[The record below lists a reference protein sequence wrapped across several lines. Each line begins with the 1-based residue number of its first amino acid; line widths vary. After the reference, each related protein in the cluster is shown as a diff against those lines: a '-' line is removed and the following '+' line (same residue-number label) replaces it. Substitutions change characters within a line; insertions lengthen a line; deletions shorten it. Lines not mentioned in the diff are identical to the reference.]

1 MKTLDP
7 ALLELNSELDRLGY
21 KVVPHGDHLCVRLPL
36 FASIRVRLEQGRF
49 RFSPQFG
56 PFGRTGGL
64 MITSGVAATAVGGA
78 AIAAGLSAI
87 TVLVGFI
94 GVVALAHDAC
104 RFVITEGALTRLQQ
118 LASPKLLPSRT
129 SKSAD
134 FSPPVARAPGS
145 E

>member
-1 MKTLDP
+1 MQSLDP
-7 ALLELNSELDRLGY
+7 ALLELNGELDRLGY

-36 FASIRVRLEQGRF
+36 FASVRVHHSEGRF

-64 MITSGVAATAVGGA
+64 LLTSGAAAIALGGV
-78 AIAAGLSAI
+78 AIAAGLSAL
-87 TVLVGFI
+87 TLVVGFL

-118 LASPKLLPSRT
+118 LATSSRLLSPGAQSR
-129 SKSAD
+129 
-134 FSPPVARAPGS
+134 
-145 E
+145 

>member
-1 MKTLDP
+1 MKSLDP
-7 ALLELNSELDRLGY
+7 ALVELNGELDRLGY

-36 FASIRVRLEQGRF
+36 FASVRVHHSEGRF

-64 MITSGVAATAVGGA
+64 LLTSGAAAIALGGV
-78 AIAAGLSAI
+78 AIAAGLSAL
-87 TVLVGFI
+87 TLVVGFL

-118 LASPKLLPSRT
+118 LATSSKLLSPGAQSR
-129 SKSAD
+129 
-134 FSPPVARAPGS
+134 
-145 E
+145 

>member
-1 MKTLDP
+1 VQSLDP
-7 ALLELNSELDRLGY
+7 ALLELNGELDRLGY

-36 FASIRVRLEQGRF
+36 FASVRVHHSEGRF

-64 MITSGVAATAVGGA
+64 LLTSGAAAIALGGV
-78 AIAAGLSAI
+78 AIAAGLSAL
-87 TVLVGFI
+87 TLVVGFL

-118 LASPKLLPSRT
+118 LATSSKLLSPGAQSR
-129 SKSAD
+129 
-134 FSPPVARAPGS
+134 
-145 E
+145 

>member
-1 MKTLDP
+1 MQSLDP
-7 ALLELNSELDRLGY
+7 ALLELNGELDRLGY

-36 FASIRVRLEQGRF
+36 FASVRVHHSEGRF

-64 MITSGVAATAVGGA
+64 LLTSGAAAIALGGV
-78 AIAAGLSAI
+78 AIAAGLSAL
-87 TVLVGFI
+87 TLVVGFL

-118 LASPKLLPSRT
+118 LATSSKLLSPGAQSR
-129 SKSAD
+129 
-134 FSPPVARAPGS
+134 
-145 E
+145 

>member
-1 MKTLDP
+1 M
-7 ALLELNSELDRLGY
+7 ELNGELDRLGY

-36 FASIRVRLEQGRF
+36 FASVRVHHAEGRF

-64 MITSGVAATAVGGA
+64 LLTSGAA
-78 AIAAGLSAI
+78 AIALGGVAIAVGLSAL
-87 TVLVGFI
+87 TLVVGFL

-118 LASPKLLPSRT
+118 LATSSRLLSPGAPSR
-129 SKSAD
+129 
-134 FSPPVARAPGS
+134 
-145 E
+145 